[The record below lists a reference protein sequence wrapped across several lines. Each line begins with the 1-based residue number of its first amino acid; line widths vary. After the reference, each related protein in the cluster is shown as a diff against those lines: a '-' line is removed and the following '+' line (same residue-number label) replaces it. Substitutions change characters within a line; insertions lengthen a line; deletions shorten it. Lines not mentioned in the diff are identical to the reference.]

1 MLSTLIFLDIA
12 LAIQNLLWSHIN
24 FKIVFSTSVSKKLL
38 EKKKEKKIKSYW
50 NLDRDYMESM
60 EQQTG
65 SK

>member
-38 EKKKEKKIKSYW
+38 EKKKRKENKK
-50 NLDRDYMESM
+50 LLES
-60 EQQTG
+60 
-65 SK
+65 